1 MRKILITLVVV
12 AVAVGAAVAWEPWAD
27 EAAVVDPGIDRAI
40 AESVAVRTLTDE
52 ITIRGELRRD
62 ELEVVTASLDGKVGH
77 VAVVDGDIVEGG
89 DALLLVDGRQS
100 VAVHG
105 DFSFYRQLDVGSE
118 GADVHQLETVLST
131 AGYHVGEVD
140 TLYTEET
147 RSGLAAWQADH
158 GYTGAAPEADEVV
171 TVSLQGN
178 AAGYVI
184 GPVNA
189 VSVRIGPASVA
200 AADLRES
207 QSAAVVSTVAAVV
220 DAVAVADTPVPT
232 VSLASAAV
240 VVQEGRPV
248 VVTITTDVAP
258 VADLEIPV
266 TVGGDVV
273 VDDDYRPPEATVV
286 LPAGSTSVTLEIATI
301 LDDDREPYEDLEVTI
316 GGGFDSL
323 AAVAPQTLAVYDAR
337 KEVDDL
343 LERVGEL
350 VTDIAEQADEVANLE
365 ATDEVVT
372 IVEARLVSL
381 GILTDD
387 QARSGDVS
395 PAEGEQL
402 ESLQVTVDDTQEVSD
417 RLSSVTAVES
427 RLVSLGII
435 TIAQAE
441 SGDIDAEEAEQIEAL
456 QVTVD
461 DTQEVSDR
469 LSSVTT
475 VESRLVSL
483 GIITIAQAESGD
495 IDAEEAE
502 NIEALNE
509 KVNDIVDAIAEGGDY
524 NQTVTVLDRFA
535 AIEARDEAA
544 QDALA
549 NITELDWLAAVEAR
563 DEVAQDALANIT
575 ELDWLA
581 AVEARDEVAQD
592 ALVDVTE
599 LDWRAAVAARDDA
612 LDDALKRSSAL
623 QTARDDLE
631 VLEDEQQRLEYRLA
645 SARETLRVAQAARYV
660 LGDYDEV
667 TVSIDDPDVPDVPI
681 LVLRAD
687 SETVAEGGAA
697 TFTIETT
704 VELVEDLDVFY
715 VVEGAATADA
725 DFNAPDGDITM
736 QLGQERVT
744 LSIPVR
750 SDDDVEGDE
759 TLIVRLSA
767 DPAGNYRLSDRD
779 RATILIESSD
789 LPELTLE
796 GGGEVA
802 EGDTAV
808 VTIVADQ
815 APDTDT
821 SVNYQVSGSA
831 QAGQDYAVV
840 TGTALLR
847 AGERSVT
854 VEIRTINDDV
864 VFKPGDM
871 VVGDWPVRVG
881 TVSVEEGD
889 YVQRGTPLFDLTE
902 PEFTITL
909 FASPTDRAKLAEGQ
923 SVTVNLDAGDQE
935 SPGIIVELDDNATVS
950 GTSETYEGVVE
961 AVEDLVGVD
970 GAVVTID
977 VVVEESIDAVV
988 VPIAAVLSDGG
999 QETVRVVTPEGMIER
1014 RAIQTGMLDGAYVE
1028 IVSGVVAGEYVI
1040 LEIDR
1045 S

>member
-118 GADVHQLETVLST
+118 GADVHQLETVLSA

-189 VSVRIGPASVA
+189 VSVRIGPAAVA

-207 QSAAVVSTVAAVV
+207 QSAALVSTVAAVV

-417 RLSSVTAVES
+417 RLSSVT
-427 RLVSLGII
+427 
-435 TIAQAE
+435 
-441 SGDIDAEEAEQIEAL
+441 
-456 QVTVD
+456 
-461 DTQEVSDR
+461 
-469 LSSVTT
+469 T

-563 DEVAQDALANIT
+563 DEVAQDAL
-575 ELDWLA
+575 
-581 AVEARDEVAQD
+581 
-592 ALVDVTE
+592 VDVTE

-631 VLEDEQQRLEYRLA
+631 VLEDEQQRLDYRLA

-779 RATILIESSD
+779 RATMLIESSD

-854 VEIRTINDDV
+854 VEIRTIDDDV

>member
-1 MRKILITLVVV
+1 VRKILITLVVV

-118 GADVHQLETVLST
+118 GADVHQLETVLSA

-189 VSVRIGPASVA
+189 VSVRIGPAAVA

-207 QSAAVVSTVAAVV
+207 QSAALVSTVAAVV

-417 RLSSVTAVES
+417 RLSSVT
-427 RLVSLGII
+427 
-435 TIAQAE
+435 
-441 SGDIDAEEAEQIEAL
+441 
-456 QVTVD
+456 
-461 DTQEVSDR
+461 
-469 LSSVTT
+469 T

-631 VLEDEQQRLEYRLA
+631 VLEDEQQRLDYRLA

-779 RATILIESSD
+779 RATMLIESSD

-854 VEIRTINDDV
+854 VEIRTIDDDV

>member
-1 MRKILITLVVV
+1 MRKILITLVVT
-12 AVAVGAAVAWEPWAD
+12 ALAVGAIVAWEPWAD

-77 VAVVDGDIVEGG
+77 VAVVDGDIVEEG
-89 DALLLVDGRQS
+89 DDLLLVDGRQS
-100 VAVHG
+100 VAVRG

-118 GADVHQLETVLST
+118 GADVHQLESVLSS
-131 AGYHVGEVD
+131 AGYNVGEID

-189 VSVRIGPASVA
+189 VSVRIGPAAVA
-200 AADLRES
+200 TAALRES
-207 QSAAVVSTVAAVV
+207 QSAALVSTVAAVI

-232 VSLASAAV
+232 VNLASAAV

-266 TVGGDVV
+266 IVGGDVV
-273 VDDDYRPPEATVV
+273 ADDDYRSPEATVV
-286 LPAGSTSVTLEIATI
+286 LPAGSTSVTLEIDTI
-301 LDDDREPYEDLEVTI
+301 LDDDREPYEDLKVTI

-372 IVEARLVSL
+372 IVESRLVSL

-402 ESLQVTVDDTQEVSD
+402 E
-417 RLSSVTAVES
+417 
-427 RLVSLGII
+427 
-435 TIAQAE
+435 
-441 SGDIDAEEAEQIEAL
+441 AL

-469 LSSVTT
+469 MGSITA

-483 GIITIAQAESGD
+483 GIITMAQAESGD

-544 QDALA
+544 QDALV
-549 NITELDWLAAVEAR
+549 NITELDWLAAVAAR
-563 DEVAQDALANIT
+563 DEA
-575 ELDWLA
+575 
-581 AVEARDEVAQD
+581 AQD

-631 VLEDEQQRLEYRLA
+631 VLEDEQQRLDYRLA

-660 LGDYDEV
+660 LGAYDEI

-687 SETVAEGGAA
+687 SETVVEGGAA

-715 VVEGAATADA
+715 VVEGEATADA

-736 QLGQERVT
+736 PLGQERVT
-744 LSIPVR
+744 LAIPVR

-759 TLIVRLSA
+759 TLTVRLSV
-767 DPAGNYRLSDRD
+767 DPAGNYRLSGRD
-779 RATILIESSD
+779 QATMLIESSD
-789 LPELTLE
+789 LPELSLE

-802 EGDTAV
+802 EGDTAL

-815 APDTDT
+815 APDTNT

-831 QAGQDYAVV
+831 QAGLDYAVV

-935 SPGIIVELDDNATVS
+935 SPGLIVELDDNATVS

-977 VVVEESIDAVV
+977 VVVEEAIDAVV

-999 QETVRVVTPEGMIER
+999 QETVRVVTPGGVIER
-1014 RAIQTGMLDGAYVE
+1014 RAVQTGMLDGAYVE
-1028 IVSGVVAGEYVI
+1028 IVTGVVAGEYVI

>member
-1 MRKILITLVVV
+1 VRKILVTLVVV
-12 AVAVGAAVAWEPWAD
+12 AVAVGAVVAWEPWAD
-27 EAAVVDPGIDRAI
+27 EAAVVDLGIDRAI

-77 VAVVDGDIVEGG
+77 VAIVDGDIVEEG

-105 DFSFYRQLDVGSE
+105 DFSFYRQLDVGSQ
-118 GADVHQLETVLST
+118 GADVHQLETVLSV

-158 GYTGAAPEADEVV
+158 GYTGAAPEADEVA

-189 VSVRIGPASVA
+189 VSVRIGPAAVA

-232 VSLASAAV
+232 VNLASAAV

-248 VVTITTDVAP
+248 VVTITADVAP

-273 VDDDYRPPEATVV
+273 VDDDYRSPEATVV

-301 LDDDREPYEDLEVTI
+301 LDDDREPYEDLEVTS

-402 ESLQVTVDDTQEVSD
+402 E
-417 RLSSVTAVES
+417 
-427 RLVSLGII
+427 
-435 TIAQAE
+435 
-441 SGDIDAEEAEQIEAL
+441 AL

-469 LSSVTT
+469 MSSVTT

-483 GIITIAQAESGD
+483 GIITMAQAESGD

-502 NIEALNE
+502 NVEALDE

-544 QDALA
+544 QDALV
-549 NITELDWLAAVEAR
+549 NITELDWLAAVAAR
-563 DEVAQDALANIT
+563 DEA
-575 ELDWLA
+575 
-581 AVEARDEVAQD
+581 AQD
-592 ALVDVTE
+592 ALVDITE

-623 QTARDDLE
+623 QAARDDLE
-631 VLEDEQQRLEYRLA
+631 VLEDEQQRLDYRLA

-660 LGDYDEV
+660 LGDDEV

-704 VELVEDLDVFY
+704 VELVEELDVFY
-715 VVEGAATADA
+715 VVEGTATADA

-759 TLIVRLSA
+759 TLIVRLSV

-779 RATILIESSD
+779 RATMLIESSD

-889 YVQRGTPLFDLTE
+889 YVQRGTPLFELTE

-923 SVTVNLDAGDQE
+923 SVTVNLDAGNQE

-961 AVEDLVGVD
+961 AVEELVGVD

-1028 IVSGVVAGEYVI
+1028 IVTGVVAGEYVI

>member
-12 AVAVGAAVAWEPWAD
+12 AVAVGAVVAWEPWAD

-77 VAVVDGDIVEGG
+77 VAIVDGDIVEEG

-105 DFSFYRQLDVGSE
+105 DFSFYRQLDVGSQ
-118 GADVHQLETVLST
+118 GADVHQLETVLSV

-140 TLYTEET
+140 TLYPEET
-147 RSGLAAWQADH
+147 RAGLAAWQADQ

-171 TVSLQGN
+171 TVSLQSN
-178 AAGYVI
+178 PAGYVI

-189 VSVRIGPASVA
+189 VSVRIGPAPVA
-200 AADLRES
+200 ATDLRES

-232 VSLASAAV
+232 VSLATAAV

-248 VVTITTDVAP
+248 LVTITADVAP

-273 VDDDYRPPEATVV
+273 AGDDYRSPEATVV

-301 LDDDREPYEDLEVTI
+301 LDDDREPYEDLEVVI

-402 ESLQVTVDDTQEVSD
+402 EALQGTVDDTQEVSD
-417 RLSSVTAVES
+417 RLSSVS
-427 RLVSLGII
+427 
-435 TIAQAE
+435 
-441 SGDIDAEEAEQIEAL
+441 
-456 QVTVD
+456 
-461 DTQEVSDR
+461 
-469 LSSVTT
+469 T

-483 GIITIAQAESGD
+483 GIITMAQAKSGD

-544 QDALA
+544 QDALM
-549 NITELDWLAAVEAR
+549 NITELDWLAAVAAR
-563 DEVAQDALANIT
+563 DEA
-575 ELDWLA
+575 
-581 AVEARDEVAQD
+581 AQD

-623 QTARDDLE
+623 QTARKDLE
-631 VLEDEQQRLEYRLA
+631 VLEDEQQRLDYRLA

-660 LGDYDEV
+660 LGDDDEV

-779 RATILIESSD
+779 RATMLIESSD

-802 EGDTAV
+802 EGETAV

-847 AGERSVT
+847 AGERSVS
-854 VEIRTINDDV
+854 VEIRTIDDDV

-871 VVGDWPVRVG
+871 VVGDRPVRVG
-881 TVSVEEGD
+881 TVSVEDGD

-935 SPGIIVELDDNATVS
+935 SPGTIVELDDNATVS

-988 VPIAAVLSDGG
+988 VPIAAVLSEGG
-999 QETVRVVTPEGMIER
+999 QETVRVVTPEGTIER

-1028 IVSGVVAGEYVI
+1028 IVTGVVAGEYVI

>member
-1 MRKILITLVVV
+1 MRKFLIGLVLVAAAAAIVV
-12 AVAVGAAVAWEPWAD
+12 WTPWIQ
-27 EAAVVDPGIDRAI
+27 EAAVVDPGTDRAI
-40 AESVAVRTLTDE
+40 AESVSIRTLTDE

-62 ELEVVTASLDGKVGH
+62 ELQVVTAALDGKVGH
-77 VAVVDGDIVEGG
+77 VAVSDGDTVEAG
-89 DALLLVDGRQS
+89 DELLTIDGRMR

-105 DFSFYRQLDVGSE
+105 DFSFYRQLDVGSV
-118 GADVHQLETVLST
+118 GADVRQLETVLSA

-140 TLYTEET
+140 ALYTEET

-178 AAGYVI
+178 PAGYVV

-189 VSVRIGPASVA
+189 VSVRIGPAVSAVA
-200 AADLRES
+200 ALRES
-207 QSAAVVSTVAAVV
+207 QSAAVVAAVAAVV

-232 VSLASAAV
+232 VNLSSAAV

-248 VVTITTDVAP
+248 VVTITADVAP
-258 VADLEIPV
+258 VADLEIPL

-273 VDDDYRPPEATVV
+273 VDDDYRAPDATVV
-286 LPAGSTSVTLEIATI
+286 LPAGLASVTFEIATI

-337 KEVDDL
+337 KDVDDL

-350 VTDIAEQADEVANLE
+350 VADIAEKVDDVADLE
-365 ATDEVVT
+365 AEDEVVT
-372 IVEARLVSL
+372 VVEARLVSL
-381 GILTDD
+381 GILTS
-387 QARSGDVS
+387 AR
-395 PAEGEQL
+395 AR
-402 ESLQVTVDDTQEVSD
+402 T
-417 RLSSVTAVES
+417 
-427 RLVSLGII
+427 
-435 TIAQAE
+435 
-441 SGDIDAEEAEQIEAL
+441 GDIDAAEAEKVEAL

-461 DTQEVSDR
+461 DTQVISDR

-475 VESRLVSL
+475 VEERLVSL
-483 GIITIAQAESGD
+483 GIITTTQAGSGDIDAAEAEELEALQVTVNDTQVISDRLSSVTTVEERLVLLGIITTAEAESGD
-495 IDAEEAE
+495 IDAAEAE
-502 NIEALNE
+502 NLEALNQ
-509 KVNDIVDAIAEGGDY
+509 KVIDIVEDITNSVDD
-524 NQTVTVLDRFA
+524 VTVLDRLS
-535 AIEARDEAA
+535 AIETRDEAAQDALVDITELDWLAAVAARDEAA
-544 QDALA
+544 QDALVD
-549 NITELDWLAAVEAR
+549 ITELDWL
-563 DEVAQDALANIT
+563 
-575 ELDWLA
+575 
-581 AVEARDEVAQD
+581 
-592 ALVDVTE
+592 
-599 LDWRAAVAARDDA
+599 AAVAARDDA
-612 LDDALKRSSAL
+612 LDDALEQSDELETAQDAL
-623 QTARDDLE
+623 EA
-631 VLEDEQQRLEYRLA
+631 LEDEQQRLDYRLA

-660 LGDYDEV
+660 LGEADEV
-667 TVSIDDPDVPDVPI
+667 RVSIDDPDVPDVPI

-687 SETVAEGGAA
+687 GETVGEGGSAI
-697 TFTIETT
+697 FTIETT

-715 VVEGAATADA
+715 VVEGSSTADA

-736 QLGQERVT
+736 KLGQERVT
-744 LSIPVR
+744 LSIPIR

-759 TLIVRLSA
+759 TLTVRLTV
-767 DPAGNYRLSDRD
+767 DPAGKYRLSDRD
-779 RATILIESSD
+779 RATMLIESSD

-796 GGGEVA
+796 GGGDVA

-821 SVNYQVSGSA
+821 SVNYQVTGSA

-854 VEIRTINDDV
+854 VEIRTIDDDV
-864 VFKPGDM
+864 VFMPGDM
-871 VVGDWPVRVG
+871 VVADWPVRVG
-881 TVSVEEGD
+881 TVFVEEGD

-902 PEFTITL
+902 PVFTITL
-909 FASPTDRAKLAEGQ
+909 FASPTDRAKLVEGQ
-923 SVTVNLDAGDQE
+923 SVTVNLAAGDQE
-935 SPGIIVELDDNATVS
+935 SPGTIVELDDNATVS

-961 AVEDLVGVD
+961 AVDDLVGVD

-977 VVVEESIDAVV
+977 VVVEESVDAVV

-999 QETVRVVTPEGMIER
+999 QETVRVVTPDGVIER
-1014 RAIQTGMLDGAYVE
+1014 RAIETGMLDGAYVE
-1028 IVSGVVAGEYVI
+1028 VVSGLAAGEYVI

>member
-1 MRKILITLVVV
+1 VRKILVTLVVV
-12 AVAVGAAVAWEPWAD
+12 AVAVGAVVAWEPWAD
-27 EAAVVDPGIDRAI
+27 EAAVVDLGIDRAI

-77 VAVVDGDIVEGG
+77 VAIVDGDIVEEG

-105 DFSFYRQLDVGSE
+105 DFSFYRQLDVGSQ
-118 GADVHQLETVLST
+118 GADVHQLETVLSV

-158 GYTGAAPEADEVV
+158 GYTGAAPEADEVA

-189 VSVRIGPASVA
+189 VSVRIGPAAVA

-232 VSLASAAV
+232 VNLASAAV

-248 VVTITTDVAP
+248 VVTITADVAP

-273 VDDDYRPPEATVV
+273 VDDDYRSPEATVV

-402 ESLQVTVDDTQEVSD
+402 EALQVTVDDTQEVSD
-417 RLSSVTAVES
+417 RMSSVTTVES

-435 TIAQAE
+435 TMAQAE
-441 SGDIDAEEAEQIEAL
+441 SGDIDAEEAEQLEAL

-483 GIITIAQAESGD
+483 GIITMAQAESGD

-502 NIEALNE
+502 NVEALDE

-544 QDALA
+544 QDALV
-549 NITELDWLAAVEAR
+549 NITELDWLAAVAAR
-563 DEVAQDALANIT
+563 DEA
-575 ELDWLA
+575 
-581 AVEARDEVAQD
+581 AQD
-592 ALVDVTE
+592 ALVDITE

-623 QTARDDLE
+623 QAARDDLE
-631 VLEDEQQRLEYRLA
+631 VLEDEQQRLDYRLA

-660 LGDYDEV
+660 LGDDEV

-704 VELVEDLDVFY
+704 VELVEELDVFY
-715 VVEGAATADA
+715 VVEGTATADA

-759 TLIVRLSA
+759 TLIVRLSV

-779 RATILIESSD
+779 RATMLIESSD

-889 YVQRGTPLFDLTE
+889 YVQRGTPLFELTE

-923 SVTVNLDAGDQE
+923 SVTVNLDAGNQE

-1028 IVSGVVAGEYVI
+1028 IVTGVVAGEYVI

>member
-1 MRKILITLVVV
+1 MRKILITLVVA
-12 AVAVGAAVAWEPWAD
+12 AVAVGAIVAWEPWAE
-27 EAAVVDPGIDRAI
+27 EAAVVDLGIDRAI

-77 VAVVDGDIVEGG
+77 VAVVDGDTVEVG

-105 DFSFYRQLDVGSE
+105 NFSFYRQLDVGSE
-118 GADVHQLETVLST
+118 GADVHQLETVLSA

-140 TLYTEET
+140 VLYTEET

-178 AAGYVI
+178 PAGYVI

-189 VSVRIGPASVA
+189 VSVRIGPAAVA
-200 AADLRES
+200 TVDLRES
-207 QSAAVVSTVAAVV
+207 QSAAVVSTAAAVV

-248 VVTITTDVAP
+248 MVTINADVAP

-286 LPAGSTSVTLEIATI
+286 LPAGAMSVTLEIATI

-372 IVEARLVSL
+372 VVEARLVSL
-381 GILTDD
+381 GILTDT

-402 ESLQVTVDDTQEVSD
+402 E
-417 RLSSVTAVES
+417 
-427 RLVSLGII
+427 
-435 TIAQAE
+435 
-441 SGDIDAEEAEQIEAL
+441 AL

-461 DTQEVSDR
+461 ETQEISDR
-469 LSSVTT
+469 MSSVTT
-475 VESRLVSL
+475 VEARLVSL
-483 GIITIAQAESGD
+483 GAITMVQAESGD

-502 NIEALNE
+502 NIEALQVTVDETQEISDRMSSVTTVEGRLVSLGIITMVQAESGDIDAEEAENIEALHE
-509 KVNDIVDAIAEGGDY
+509 KVNDIVEDIANSVD
-524 NQTVTVLDRFA
+524 NVTVLDRFA

-544 QDALA
+544 QDALV
-549 NITELDWLAAVEAR
+549 NVTELDWLAAVAAR
-563 DEVAQDALANIT
+563 DEA
-575 ELDWLA
+575 
-581 AVEARDEVAQD
+581 AQD

-623 QTARDDLE
+623 QAARDDLE
-631 VLEDEQQRLEYRLA
+631 VLEDEQQRLDYRLA

-660 LGDYDEV
+660 LGDDKV

-687 SETVAEGGAA
+687 GETVVEGGAA

-704 VELVEDLDVFY
+704 MELVEDLDVFY
-715 VVEGAATADA
+715 VVEGTATADA

-759 TLIVRLSA
+759 TLTVRLTA

-779 RATILIESSD
+779 RATMLIESSD

-831 QAGQDYAVV
+831 QAGEDYAVV

-854 VEIRTINDDV
+854 VEIRTIDDDV

-871 VVGDWPVRVG
+871 VVADWPVRVG
-881 TVSVEEGD
+881 TVSVKEGD

-902 PEFTITL
+902 PQFTITL
-909 FASPTDRAKLAEGQ
+909 FSSPTDRAKLAEGQ
-923 SVTVNLDAGDQE
+923 SVTVNLDAGNQE
-935 SPGIIVELDDNATVS
+935 SPGVIVELDDNATVS

-999 QETVRVVTPEGMIER
+999 QEMVRVVTPDGVIER
-1014 RAIQTGMLDGAYVE
+1014 RTIQTGMLDGAYVE
-1028 IVSGVVAGEYVI
+1028 IVTGVVPGEYVI

>member
-1 MRKILITLVVV
+1 
-12 AVAVGAAVAWEPWAD
+12 
-27 EAAVVDPGIDRAI
+27 
-40 AESVAVRTLTDE
+40 
-52 ITIRGELRRD
+52 
-62 ELEVVTASLDGKVGH
+62 
-77 VAVVDGDIVEGG
+77 
-89 DALLLVDGRQS
+89 
-100 VAVHG
+100 
-105 DFSFYRQLDVGSE
+105 
-118 GADVHQLETVLST
+118 
-131 AGYHVGEVD
+131 
-140 TLYTEET
+140 
-147 RSGLAAWQADH
+147 
-158 GYTGAAPEADEVV
+158 
-171 TVSLQGN
+171 
-178 AAGYVI
+178 
-184 GPVNA
+184 
-189 VSVRIGPASVA
+189 
-200 AADLRES
+200 ADLRES

-232 VSLASAAV
+232 VNLASAAV

-248 VVTITTDVAP
+248 VVTITADVAP

-273 VDDDYRPPEATVV
+273 VDDDYRSPEATVV

-337 KEVDDL
+337 KDVDDL

-402 ESLQVTVDDTQEVSD
+402 E
-417 RLSSVTAVES
+417 
-427 RLVSLGII
+427 
-435 TIAQAE
+435 
-441 SGDIDAEEAEQIEAL
+441 AL

-469 LSSVTT
+469 MSSVTT

-483 GIITIAQAESGD
+483 GIITMAQAESGD

-502 NIEALNE
+502 NVEALDE

-544 QDALA
+544 QDALV
-549 NITELDWLAAVEAR
+549 NITELDWLAAVAAR
-563 DEVAQDALANIT
+563 DEA
-575 ELDWLA
+575 
-581 AVEARDEVAQD
+581 AQD
-592 ALVDVTE
+592 ALVDITE

-623 QTARDDLE
+623 QAARDDLE
-631 VLEDEQQRLEYRLA
+631 VLEDEQQRLDYRLA

-660 LGDYDEV
+660 LGDDEV

-704 VELVEDLDVFY
+704 VELVEELDVFY
-715 VVEGAATADA
+715 VVEGTATADA

-759 TLIVRLSA
+759 TLIVRLSV

-779 RATILIESSD
+779 RATMLIESSD

-889 YVQRGTPLFDLTE
+889 YVQRGTPLFELTE

-923 SVTVNLDAGDQE
+923 SVTVNLDAGNQE

-1028 IVSGVVAGEYVI
+1028 IVTGVVAGEYVI

>member
-1 MRKILITLVVV
+1 MRKILVTLVVV
-12 AVAVGAAVAWEPWAD
+12 AVAVGAVVAWEPWAD
-27 EAAVVDPGIDRAI
+27 EAAVVDLGIDRAI

-77 VAVVDGDIVEGG
+77 VAIVDGDIVEEG

-105 DFSFYRQLDVGSE
+105 DFSFYRQLDVGSQ
-118 GADVHQLETVLST
+118 GADVHQLETVLSV

-158 GYTGAAPEADEVV
+158 GYTGAAPEADEVA

-189 VSVRIGPASVA
+189 VSVRIGPAAVA

-232 VSLASAAV
+232 VNLASAAV

-248 VVTITTDVAP
+248 VVTITADVAP

-273 VDDDYRPPEATVV
+273 VDDDYRSPEATVV

-402 ESLQVTVDDTQEVSD
+402 E
-417 RLSSVTAVES
+417 
-427 RLVSLGII
+427 
-435 TIAQAE
+435 
-441 SGDIDAEEAEQIEAL
+441 AL

-469 LSSVTT
+469 MSSVTT

-483 GIITIAQAESGD
+483 GIITMAQAESGD

-502 NIEALNE
+502 NVEALDE

-544 QDALA
+544 QDALV
-549 NITELDWLAAVEAR
+549 NITELDWLAAVAAR
-563 DEVAQDALANIT
+563 DEA
-575 ELDWLA
+575 
-581 AVEARDEVAQD
+581 AQD
-592 ALVDVTE
+592 ALVDITE

-623 QTARDDLE
+623 QAARDDLE
-631 VLEDEQQRLEYRLA
+631 VLEDEQQRLDYRLA

-660 LGDYDEV
+660 LGDDEV

-704 VELVEDLDVFY
+704 VELVEELDVFY
-715 VVEGAATADA
+715 VVEGTATADA

-759 TLIVRLSA
+759 TLIVRLSV

-779 RATILIESSD
+779 RATMLIESSD

-889 YVQRGTPLFDLTE
+889 YVQRGTPLFELTE

-923 SVTVNLDAGDQE
+923 SVTVNLDAGNQE

-1028 IVSGVVAGEYVI
+1028 IVTGVVAGEYVI

>member
-1 MRKILITLVVV
+1 M
-12 AVAVGAAVAWEPWAD
+12 
-27 EAAVVDPGIDRAI
+27 
-40 AESVAVRTLTDE
+40 
-52 ITIRGELRRD
+52 
-62 ELEVVTASLDGKVGH
+62 
-77 VAVVDGDIVEGG
+77 
-89 DALLLVDGRQS
+89 
-100 VAVHG
+100 
-105 DFSFYRQLDVGSE
+105 
-118 GADVHQLETVLST
+118 
-131 AGYHVGEVD
+131 
-140 TLYTEET
+140 
-147 RSGLAAWQADH
+147 
-158 GYTGAAPEADEVV
+158 
-171 TVSLQGN
+171 
-178 AAGYVI
+178 
-184 GPVNA
+184 
-189 VSVRIGPASVA
+189 
-200 AADLRES
+200 
-207 QSAAVVSTVAAVV
+207 
-220 DAVAVADTPVPT
+220 
-232 VSLASAAV
+232 
-240 VVQEGRPV
+240 
-248 VVTITTDVAP
+248 
-258 VADLEIPV
+258 
-266 TVGGDVV
+266 
-273 VDDDYRPPEATVV
+273 
-286 LPAGSTSVTLEIATI
+286 
-301 LDDDREPYEDLEVTI
+301 
-316 GGGFDSL
+316 
-323 AAVAPQTLAVYDAR
+323 
-337 KEVDDL
+337 
-343 LERVGEL
+343 
-350 VTDIAEQADEVANLE
+350 
-365 ATDEVVT
+365 
-372 IVEARLVSL
+372 
-381 GILTDD
+381 
-387 QARSGDVS
+387 
-395 PAEGEQL
+395 
-402 ESLQVTVDDTQEVSD
+402 DDTQEVSD
-417 RLSSVTAVES
+417 RMSSVTAVES

-435 TIAQAE
+435 T
-441 SGDIDAEEAEQIEAL
+441 L
-456 QVTVD
+456 
-461 DTQEVSDR
+461 
-469 LSSVTT
+469 
-475 VESRLVSL
+475 
-483 GIITIAQAESGD
+483 AQAESGD

-544 QDALA
+544 QDALM
-549 NITELDWLAAVEAR
+549 NITELDWLAAVAAR
-563 DEVAQDALANIT
+563 DEAAQDALVDIT

-581 AVEARDEVAQD
+581 AVAARDEAAQD
-592 ALVDVTE
+592 ALVDITE

-623 QTARDDLE
+623 QTARNDLE
-631 VLEDEQQRLEYRLA
+631 VLEDEQQRLDYRLA

-660 LGDYDEV
+660 LGDDDEV

-779 RATILIESSD
+779 RATMLIESSD

-802 EGDTAV
+802 EGETAV

-847 AGERSVT
+847 AGERSVS
-854 VEIRTINDDV
+854 VEIRTIDDDV

-935 SPGIIVELDDNATVS
+935 SPGMIVELDDNATVS

-988 VPIAAVLSDGG
+988 VPIAAVLSEGG

-1028 IVSGVVAGEYVI
+1028 IVTGVVAGEYVI

>member
-12 AVAVGAAVAWEPWAD
+12 AVAVGAVVAWEPWAD

-77 VAVVDGDIVEGG
+77 VAIVDGDIVEEG

-105 DFSFYRQLDVGSE
+105 DFSFYRQLDVGSQ
-118 GADVHQLETVLST
+118 GADVHQLETVLSV

-147 RSGLAAWQADH
+147 RSGLAASQADQ

-171 TVSLQGN
+171 TVSLQSN
-178 AAGYVI
+178 PAGYVI

-189 VSVRIGPASVA
+189 VSVRIGPAAVA
-200 AADLRES
+200 ATDLRES

-232 VSLASAAV
+232 VSLATAAV

-248 VVTITTDVAP
+248 LVTITADVAP

-273 VDDDYRPPEATVV
+273 AGDDYRSPEATVV

-301 LDDDREPYEDLEVTI
+301 LDDDREPYEELEVVI

-350 VTDIAEQADEVANLE
+350 VTDIDEQAGEVSNLE

-372 IVEARLVSL
+372 IVEARLISL

-402 ESLQVTVDDTQEVSD
+402 EALQVTVDDTQEVSD
-417 RLSSVTAVES
+417 RMSSVTAVES
-427 RLVSLGII
+427 RLVSLGVI
-435 TIAQAE
+435 TMAQAE
-441 SGDIDAEEAEQIEAL
+441 SGDIDAEEAEQLEAL

-469 LSSVTT
+469 LSSVST

-483 GIITIAQAESGD
+483 GIITMAQAKSGD

-544 QDALA
+544 QDALM
-549 NITELDWLAAVEAR
+549 NITELDWLAAVAAR
-563 DEVAQDALANIT
+563 DEA
-575 ELDWLA
+575 
-581 AVEARDEVAQD
+581 AQD

-623 QTARDDLE
+623 QTARNDLE
-631 VLEDEQQRLEYRLA
+631 VLEDEQQRLDYRLA

-660 LGDYDEV
+660 LGDDDEV

-715 VVEGAATADA
+715 VVEGSATADA

-759 TLIVRLSA
+759 TLTVRLSA

-779 RATILIESSD
+779 QATMLIESSD

-802 EGDTAV
+802 EGETAV

-847 AGERSVT
+847 AGERSVS
-854 VEIRTINDDV
+854 VEIRTIDDDV

-881 TVSVEEGD
+881 TVFVEEGD

-935 SPGIIVELDDNATVS
+935 SPGRIVELDDNATVS

-988 VPIAAVLSDGG
+988 VPIAAVLSEGG
-999 QETVRVVTPEGMIER
+999 QETVRVVTPEGTIER

-1028 IVSGVVAGEYVI
+1028 IVTGVVAGEYVI

>member
-1 MRKILITLVVV
+1 
-12 AVAVGAAVAWEPWAD
+12 
-27 EAAVVDPGIDRAI
+27 
-40 AESVAVRTLTDE
+40 
-52 ITIRGELRRD
+52 
-62 ELEVVTASLDGKVGH
+62 
-77 VAVVDGDIVEGG
+77 
-89 DALLLVDGRQS
+89 LVDGRQS

-105 DFSFYRQLDVGSE
+105 NFSFYRQLDVGSE
-118 GADVHQLETVLST
+118 GADVHQLETVLSA

-140 TLYTEET
+140 ALYTEET

-178 AAGYVI
+178 PAGYVI

-189 VSVRIGPASVA
+189 VSVRIGPAAVA
-200 AADLRES
+200 TVDLRES
-207 QSAAVVSTVAAVV
+207 QSAAVVSTAAAVV

-248 VVTITTDVAP
+248 IVTINADVAP

-273 VDDDYRPPEATVV
+273 VDDDYRSPEATVV
-286 LPAGSTSVTLEIATI
+286 LPAGAMSVTLEIATI

-372 IVEARLVSL
+372 VVEARLVSL
-381 GILTDD
+381 GILTDT

-402 ESLQVTVDDTQEVSD
+402 E
-417 RLSSVTAVES
+417 
-427 RLVSLGII
+427 
-435 TIAQAE
+435 
-441 SGDIDAEEAEQIEAL
+441 AL

-461 DTQEVSDR
+461 DTQEISDR
-469 LSSVTT
+469 TSSVTT
-475 VESRLVSL
+475 VEGRLVSL
-483 GIITIAQAESGD
+483 GIITMVQAESGD

-502 NIEALNE
+502 NIEALHE
-509 KVNDIVDAIAEGGDY
+509 KVNDIVEDIANSVD
-524 NQTVTVLDRFA
+524 NVTVLDRFA

-544 QDALA
+544 QDALV
-549 NITELDWLAAVEAR
+549 NVTELDWLAAVEAR
-563 DEVAQDALANIT
+563 DEA
-575 ELDWLA
+575 
-581 AVEARDEVAQD
+581 AQD

-623 QTARDDLE
+623 QAARDDLE
-631 VLEDEQQRLEYRLA
+631 VLEDEQQRLDYRLA

-660 LGDYDEV
+660 LGDDEV

-687 SETVAEGGAA
+687 GETVVEGGAA

-704 VELVEDLDVFY
+704 MELVEDLDVFY
-715 VVEGAATADA
+715 VVEGTATADA

-759 TLIVRLSA
+759 TLTVRLTA
-767 DPAGNYRLSDRD
+767 DPAGNYRLSARD
-779 RATILIESSD
+779 RATMLIESSD

-831 QAGQDYAVV
+831 QAGEDYAVV

-854 VEIRTINDDV
+854 VEIRTIDDDV

-871 VVGDWPVRVG
+871 VVADWPVRVG
-881 TVSVEEGD
+881 TVSVKEGD

-902 PEFTITL
+902 PQFTITL

-923 SVTVNLDAGDQE
+923 SVTVNLDAGNQE
-935 SPGIIVELDDNATVS
+935 SPGVIVELDDNATVS

-999 QETVRVVTPEGMIER
+999 QEMVRVVTPDGVIER

-1028 IVSGVVAGEYVI
+1028 IVTGVVPGEYVI